1 VNARTELSQL
11 SPRELRALFRSGSL
25 DTPTSGLAAGYV
37 QANLVIL
44 PAVFAFD
51 FLLFCLRNPKPCPLI
66 EVLEAG
72 RTEPAVAR
80 GADIRTDL
88 PRYRVWEDGEL
99 AGEPS
104 DIAALWR
111 DDLVTFLLGC
121 SFSFEAALL
130 AAQVPVRHI
139 EDGCNVPMFRTD
151 RPCVQAGRFHGP
163 MVVSMRPIPASLVEK
178 ATEISRGMPEA
189 HGAPVHVGDPSALG
203 IADISKPDYGDPV
216 SLRDGDVPMFWAC
229 GVTPQAVAMTSRA
242 PLVLTHS
249 PGRMFLTDWRNEDC
263 ERNRFHAVPF
273 GARDT
278 T

>member
-72 RTEPAVAR
+72 
-80 GADIRTDL
+80 RTDL